1 MMLITEAIE
10 KLFNEVHSEISKN
23 VRAMMEELWLIW
35 SHMGVDESSKYTNIS
50 KLVQIHKD
58 FHLEVISETREKM
71 KALEAQVE
79 KLKKETEELSRCL
92 SVEITI
98 LDFKEDMA
106 LVDYKRELE
115 AQIAGYREQVEQR
128 RVKRDRLLEWQRD
141 LADKL
146 GVTIHELK
154 EVPLPS
160 EEELDRLKDHL
171 EMLQAERDKRV
182 EIFLNNQTEIKD
194 IMDRLYIKPQN
205 KFEQLVVSSLSV
217 DFKVTDINMDRLAQL
232 RQDLQ
237 EKYEQTNNRVLEL
250 RERLVKLWD
259 CLEEDQIYRDN
270 FLQAHPGCNPPTEN
284 AIKEEL
290 KRCDQIKRQKIGV
303 FVANVRTKIKLMW
316 DNIMYST
323 KEREEFVHYYQD
335 IFTEDT
341 LTLHELYLD
350 KITKFYNENKHIFD
364 LVMTRKNLWLKMVE
378 LESRASEPGRYHNR
392 GGQLLKEEKERKVI
406 ANKLPKIE
414 AEIRDLVMHYEQ
426 TSENVFTVDGKPL
439 LQMMQDDWESRKAER
454 QNKLSARKQAL
465 TPSTPSFRSL
475 ATSPLGKRNRTAA
488 GLGNT
493 VDKNRPPVKRQLVT
507 GSANRALA
515 SISSNLSA
523 LKRSAITTVKRR
535 LSGRLAARVVA
546 EGKAE
551 NAKRKLN
558 YGEEGKKTP
567 KITVQASI
575 LKHKRKSASRRRS
588 GRRSCSMN
596 GTRSTAS
603 VERQPDPLM
612 ENTLLTTYTD
622 FEVGINER
630 QVSRSSMACHM
641 KELPVIKCDNYDA
654 DKPQNTPRKP
664 PRTPAPLTPKRG
676 KENIQHN
683 LQATPKNGF
692 NTPSRLTR
700 SALKLNNDGF
710 ATPRAPL
717 SATKLYVQKQNTGTD
732 LLKTTPNRISRSNS
746 HNQILR
752 VKNLPPLI

>member
-1 MMLITEAIE
+1 MAIIHPFTYSALANSKMMLITEAIE

-364 LVMTRKNLWLKMVE
+364 LVMTRKNLWLKM
-378 LESRASEPGRYHNR
+378 
-392 GGQLLKEEKERKVI
+392 
-406 ANKLPKIE
+406 LPKIE

-567 KITVQASI
+567 KIT
-575 LKHKRKSASRRRS
+575 SASRRRS

-622 FEVGINER
+622 FEVAINER